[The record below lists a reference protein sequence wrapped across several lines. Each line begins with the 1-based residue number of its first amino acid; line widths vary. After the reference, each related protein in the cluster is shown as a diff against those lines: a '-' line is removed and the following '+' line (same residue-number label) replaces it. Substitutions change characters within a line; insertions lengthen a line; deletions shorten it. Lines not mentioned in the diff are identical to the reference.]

1 MSVNDFATRNMT
13 SSQKAAE
20 AAIARYEQTEDLIQA
35 FAHLDKEQV
44 RRIAQEQE
52 SNTGPLKGLVIGI
65 KDLIN
70 TKDAPATYGS
80 PIYRDN
86 RPTQDAAIVQAL
98 MAAGAVP
105 FGKTVTTEFAL
116 FSPPKTRNPWNLEHT
131 PGGSS
136 SGSAAAV
143 AANVVPVALGTQ
155 TAGSVVRPATFCGI
169 YGFKPSFGALP
180 SSGLKT
186 ISPSLDTVGILG
198 QGLDDVRRVFNAL
211 RSTPEVSQVLL
222 QAPLRMSFLHTPWWD
237 DIAEDL
243 RDRLEAIVTH
253 LKRDEGQFDVQ
264 LSDKDKLFG
273 ELTHAQQTIMGAEV
287 LIHLGHERQHH
298 LEQLSPALQTYL
310 EKSAQIPTAE
320 LTQAQAVINQV
331 KRQPELIFGEA
342 DLILSAAALGEA
354 PTRDTTGD
362 PVLCRAWTALGIPC
376 INLPLGFG
384 NHGLPLGLQV
394 AARPGQ
400 DDLLLEAATRIA
412 HRLGTLTI
420 ALPELRS

>member
-1 MSVNDFATRNMT
+1 MSVNEFATRNTT
-13 SSQKAAE
+13 SSQQAAE
-20 AAIARYEQTEDLIQA
+20 AALARYEQAEDLIQA

-44 RRIAQEQE
+44 RRLAREQE
-52 SNTGPLKGLVIGI
+52 NRSGPLKGLLIGI

-70 TKDAPATYGS
+70 TADAPATYGS

-86 RPTQDAAIVQAL
+86 RPSEDAPIVQAL
-98 MAAGAVP
+98 RAAAAVP

-116 FSPPKTRNPWNLEHT
+116 FHPPKTRNPWNPDHT

-155 TAGSVVRPATFCGI
+155 TAGSVVRPAAFCGI
-169 YGFKPSFGALP
+169 YGFKPSFGVLP
-180 SSGLKT
+180 SNGLKT

-198 QGLDDVRRVFNAL
+198 QRLEDIQRVFNVL
-211 RSTPEVSQVLL
+211 RTSPEITSSLL
-222 QAPLRMSFLHTPWWD
+222 QAPLRLSFLQTPWWEELSD
-237 DIAEDL
+237 DL
-243 RDRLEAIVTH
+243 RDRLKAVIAH
-253 LKRDEGQFDVQ
+253 LSANDGQFEIQ
-264 LSDKDKLFG
+264 RNGKDSLFG
-273 ELTHAQQTIMGAEV
+273 ELTHAQQAIMGAEV

-298 LEQLSPALQTYL
+298 LELLSPALQAYL
-310 EKSAQIPTAE
+310 DRCAQTRPAE
-320 LTQAQAVINQV
+320 LIQAQGLVNQL
-331 KRQPELIFGEA
+331 KRQPELIFGDA
-342 DLILSAAALGEA
+342 DLILSASALGEA
-354 PTRDTTGD
+354 PTRETTGD

-376 INLPLGFG
+376 LNMPIGFG
-384 NHGLPLGLQV
+384 RQGLPLGLQL

-412 HRLGTLTI
+412 HHLGTRSI

>member
-211 RSTPEVSQVLL
+211 RNTPEVSQVLL

-273 ELTHAQQTIMGAEV
+273 ELTHAQQTVMGAEV

>member
-1 MSVNDFATRNMT
+1 MSVNDFATRNRT
-13 SSQKAAE
+13 SSQEAAE

-44 RRIAQEQE
+44 RHVAQEQE
-52 SNTGPLKGLVIGI
+52 NNTGPLKGLVIGI

-70 TKDAPATYGS
+70 TADAPATYGS

-86 RPTQDAAIVQAL
+86 RPTQDSAIVQAL
-98 MAAGAVP
+98 RAAGAVP

-186 ISPSLDTVGILG
+186 ISPSLDTLGILG
-198 QGLDDVRRVFNAL
+198 QRLEDVRLVFNAL
-211 RSTPEVSQVLL
+211 RSTPEVSQVLQ
-222 QAPLRMSFLHTPWWD
+222 QAPLRLSFLHTPWWED
-237 DIAEDL
+237 NAEDL
-243 RDRLEAIVTH
+243 RDRLEATVTH
-253 LKRDEGQFDVQ
+253 LKMDDGQFEVQ
-264 LSDKDKLFG
+264 LSDRDSLFG
-273 ELTHAQQTIMGAEV
+273 ELTHAQQAVMGAEV
-287 LIHLGHERQHH
+287 LIHLSHERQQH
-298 LEQLSPALQTYL
+298 LELLSPALQTYL
-310 EKSAQIPTAE
+310 DKCAQTQPAE
-320 LTQAQAVINQV
+320 LIQAQGLINQV
-331 KRQPELIFGEA
+331 KRQPELIFGDA

-376 INLPLGFG
+376 INLPIGFG
-384 NHGLPLGLQV
+384 SHGLPLGLQV

-420 ALPELRS
+420 ALPELRT

>member
-222 QAPLRMSFLHTPWWD
+222 QAPLRMNFLHTPWWD

-273 ELTHAQQTIMGAEV
+273 ELTHAQQTVMGAEV

-412 HRLGTLTI
+412 LRLGTLTI

>member
-1 MSVNDFATRNMT
+1 MSMTDFAARNKT
-13 SSQKAAE
+13 SSQAAAE
-20 AAIARYEQTEDLIQA
+20 AALARYEQTEGLIQA
-35 FAHLDKEQV
+35 FAHLDKAQV
-44 RRIAQEQE
+44 RRVAKDQEQ
-52 SNTGPLKGLVIGI
+52 STGPLKGLVVGI

-70 TKDAPATYGS
+70 TADAPATYGS
-80 PIYRDN
+80 PIYQDN

-98 MAAGAVP
+98 RAAGAVP

-169 YGFKPSFGALP
+169 YGFKPSFGTLP
-180 SSGLKT
+180 TEGLKT
-186 ISPSLDTVGILG
+186 ISPSLDTLGILG
-198 QGLDDVRRVFNAL
+198 QRLEDIRHVFNAL
-211 RSTPEVSQVLL
+211 RTTTEVPHILL
-222 QAPLRMSFLHTPWWD
+222 QAPLRLSFLHTPWWP
-237 DIAEDL
+237 DIAIDL
-243 RDRLEAIVTH
+243 RDRLDAAVAH
-253 LKRDEGQFDVQ
+253 LQTDSSQFEVKT
-264 LSDKDKLFG
+264 SDKDHVFG
-273 ELTHAQQTIMGAEV
+273 ALTHAQQAVMGAEV
-287 LIHLGHERQHH
+287 LAHLSQERQHH
-298 LEQLSPALQTYL
+298 AAQLSPVLHAYL
-310 EKSAQIPTAE
+310 DKCAQANPAE
-320 LTQAQAVINQV
+320 LIQAQSTIDQV
-331 KRQPELIFGEA
+331 KHQPDLIFGDA

-376 INLPLGFG
+376 INLPIGFG
-384 NHGLPLGLQV
+384 SHGLPVGLQV

>member
-198 QGLDDVRRVFNAL
+198 QRLDDVRRVFNAL

-253 LKRDEGQFDVQ
+253 LKRDESQFDVQ

-273 ELTHAQQTIMGAEV
+273 ELTHAQQTVMGAEV

-310 EKSAQIPTAE
+310 EKSAQIPTAD

-354 PTRDTTGD
+354 PARDTTGD

-394 AARPGQ
+394 AARPER

-412 HRLGTLTI
+412 HRLGSLTI
-420 ALPELRS
+420 ALPELRF

>member
-273 ELTHAQQTIMGAEV
+273 ELTHAQQTVMGAEV

-354 PTRDTTGD
+354 PARDTTGD

>member
-52 SNTGPLKGLVIGI
+52 NSTGPLKGLVIGI

-273 ELTHAQQTIMGAEV
+273 ELTHAQQTVMGAEV

-354 PTRDTTGD
+354 PARDTTGD

>member
-253 LKRDEGQFDVQ
+253 LKRDEGQFEVQ

-354 PTRDTTGD
+354 PARDTTGD

>member
-1 MSVNDFATRNMT
+1 MSMTDFAARNKT
-13 SSQKAAE
+13 SSQAAAE
-20 AAIARYEQTEDLIQA
+20 AALARYEQTEDLIQA

-44 RRIAQEQE
+44 RRVAKDQEQ
-52 SNTGPLKGLVIGI
+52 STGPLKGLVVGI

-70 TKDAPATYGS
+70 TADAPATYGS
-80 PIYRDN
+80 PIYQDN
-86 RPTQDAAIVQAL
+86 RPAQDAAIVQAL
-98 MAAGAVP
+98 RAAGAVP

-143 AANVVPVALGTQ
+143 AANVAPVALGTQ

-180 SSGLKT
+180 TEGLKT
-186 ISPSLDTVGILG
+186 ISPSLDTLGILG
-198 QGLDDVRRVFNAL
+198 QRLEDIRHVFNAL
-211 RSTPEVSQVLL
+211 RTTPEVPHILL
-222 QAPLRMSFLHTPWWD
+222 QAPLRLSFLHTPWWP
-237 DIAEDL
+237 DIATDL
-243 RDRLEAIVTH
+243 RDRLETAVAH
-253 LKRDEGQFDVQ
+253 LQADSSQFEVET
-264 LSDKDKLFG
+264 SDKDNLFG
-273 ELTHAQQTIMGAEV
+273 ALTHAQQAVMGTEV
-287 LIHLGHERQHH
+287 LAHLSQERQYHAA
-298 LEQLSPALQTYL
+298 QLSPVLQAYL
-310 EKSAQIPTAE
+310 DKCAQTNPAE
-320 LTQAQAVINQV
+320 LIQAQSTIDHV
-331 KRQPELIFGEA
+331 KRQPDLIFGNA

-376 INLPLGFG
+376 INLPIGFG
-384 NHGLPLGLQV
+384 SHGLPLGLQV

>member
-222 QAPLRMSFLHTPWWD
+222 QAPLRMNFLHTPWWD

-253 LKRDEGQFDVQ
+253 LKRDEGQFEVQ

-273 ELTHAQQTIMGAEV
+273 ELTHAQQTVMGAEV

-354 PTRDTTGD
+354 PARDTTGD

>member
-52 SNTGPLKGLVIGI
+52 SNTGPLRGLVIGI

>member
-253 LKRDEGQFDVQ
+253 LKRDEGQFEIQ

-273 ELTHAQQTIMGAEV
+273 ELTHAQQTVMGAEV

-354 PTRDTTGD
+354 PARDTTGD

>member
-198 QGLDDVRRVFNAL
+198 QRLDDVRRVFNAL

-253 LKRDEGQFDVQ
+253 LKSGESQFDVQ

-273 ELTHAQQTIMGAEV
+273 ELTHAQQTVMGAEV

-298 LEQLSPALQTYL
+298 LEQLSAALQTYL
-310 EKSAQIPTAE
+310 EKCAQIPPAE
-320 LTQAQAVINQV
+320 LIKAQDVINRV

-354 PTRDTTGD
+354 PARDTTGD

-376 INLPLGFG
+376 INLPIGFG

-420 ALPELRS
+420 TLPELRS